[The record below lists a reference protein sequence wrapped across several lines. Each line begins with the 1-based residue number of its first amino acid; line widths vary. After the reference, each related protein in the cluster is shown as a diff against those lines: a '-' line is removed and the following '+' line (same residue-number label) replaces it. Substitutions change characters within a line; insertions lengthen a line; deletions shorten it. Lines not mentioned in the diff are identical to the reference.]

1 MSNGVK
7 VIDRKRYVVLE
18 CQFAREWEIVRESRH
33 GVTSEEAQ
41 EIVDYWL
48 KYKQIT
54 AERIMIVEVP
64 SIVKRDY

>member
-1 MSNGVK
+1 M
-7 VIDRKRYVVLE
+7 LE